1 MANKDFTLGIEQA
14 RALDQQDILRT
25 FKDRFYPLADH
36 KVYMDGNS
44 LGLASVDA
52 EKALLKVMEVW
63 KSQGILIWNED
74 DGHYFNYGKNLGG
87 RVGKLINAGENEV
100 MITANTTMNIH
111 QAIATFWKPTKERYK
126 ILIDDL
132 NFPTDRYA
140 IDSQVLLKGMNVDQ
154 VVKVVNS
161 HSGVF
166 IDQNAIIEA
175 MTEDVAVILLP
186 SVLYRSSQ
194 LLDMERLTV
203 EAHKR
208 GIYIGFD
215 LCHSIGAVAHDFQAI
230 QPDFAVWCNYKYLSA
245 GPGSTAG
252 IYVNKKH
259 FDKQVGL
266 AGWFGNK
273 DETQFQLKHQFDQA
287 LDVTAYQT
295 GTPNILSMAPLEGVL
310 DIYEEAG
317 MENIRAK
324 SLNLTAYMMYLID
337 RRLSAYGYSYNNET
351 EDAKRAGHVALVH
364 DEAYRICL
372 ALKKHNIIP
381 DYREPNVIRLAPV
394 ALYNSYQEVYH
405 LIETLE
411 IIGENKEWN
420 DFSTERAIVI

>member
-1 MANKDFTLGIEQA
+1 MANKDFQPGIEQA
-14 RALDQQDILRT
+14 RALDQQDVLGKYRSRFFPLR
-25 FKDRFYPLADH
+25 DN

-44 LGLASVDA
+44 LGLASIDA
-52 EKALLKVMEVW
+52 EKALLKVMDVW
-63 KSQGILIWNED
+63 KKEGILIWNVD
-74 DGHYFNYGKNLGG
+74 NGHYFNYGKNLGN

-100 MITANTTMNIH
+100 MITANTTLNIH
-111 QAIATFWKPTKERYK
+111 QAIATFWRPTKERYK
-126 ILIDDL
+126 ILVDDL

-140 IDSQVLLKGMNVDQ
+140 IDSQVLLKGMKVEE

-161 HSGVF
+161 NNGVF
-166 IDQNAIIEA
+166 IDEDAIIAA

-194 LLDMERLTV
+194 LLDMERLTK

-215 LCHSIGAVAHDFQAI
+215 LCHSIGAVAHNFEAI
-230 QPDFAVWCNYKYLSA
+230 QPDFAIWCNYKYLSA
-245 GPGSTAG
+245 GPGATAG

-266 AGWFGNK
+266 SGWFGNK

-287 LDVTAYQT
+287 LDITAYQT
-295 GTPNILSMAPLEGVL
+295 GTPNMFSMAPLEGVL
-310 DIYEEAG
+310 NIYEEAG
-317 MENIRAK
+317 MENVRAK

-337 RRLSAYGYSYNNET
+337 TRLKDYNYSYSNGT
-351 EDAKRAGHVALVH
+351 EDAKRGGHVALVH
-364 DEAYRICL
+364 EEAYRICL
-372 ALKKHNIIP
+372 ALKKHNVIP
-381 DYREPNVIRLAPV
+381 DFREPNVIRLAPI
-394 ALYNSYQEVYH
+394 ALYNSYEEVYH

-411 IIGENKEWN
+411 LIGKNKEWN
-420 DFSTERAIVI
+420 DFSNERAIVI